1 MMAAERTLFW
11 TPRILCILAILFVSM
26 FALDSFAPELTLIQQ
41 IGAFLMHLV
50 PSFVLLA
57 LLVVAW
63 RWELIGGLIFILIGI
78 VFSPIIY
85 QHNFRMNHSVM
96 ISLQVILLITF
107 PFIVVGSLFVVHHFF
122 RMKSKSH

>member
-1 MMAAERTLFW
+1 
-11 TPRILCILAILFVSM
+11 M
-26 FALDSFAPELTLIQQ
+26 FALDSFAPGLTLIQQ

-57 LLVVAW
+57 LLILAW
-63 RWELIGGLIFILIGI
+63 QQELVGGSLFVLIGI
-78 VFSPIIY
+78 IFSPIIY

-107 PFIVVGSLFVVHHFF
+107 PFIVTGTLFIIHHFLA
-122 RMKSKSH
+122 RKAKKE